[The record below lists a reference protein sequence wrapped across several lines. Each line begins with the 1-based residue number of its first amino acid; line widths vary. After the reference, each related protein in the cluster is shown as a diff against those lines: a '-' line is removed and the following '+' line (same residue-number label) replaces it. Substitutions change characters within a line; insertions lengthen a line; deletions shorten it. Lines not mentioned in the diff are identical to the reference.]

1 MNRQIISLINTFMR
15 TSALLSK
22 SIVSNKKMKIL
33 LLMMI
38 LSLLTIPSNSQNLMN
53 VAFDTNGPIGECL
66 FPEGY
71 KVVVKTNY
79 SADTIMGLAKEF
91 LYSISKKYNART
103 SNEME
108 GITKLACDL
117 ELKVGKK
124 YISVGA
130 WRSGDIGVWEKAAS
144 TISFS
149 LMIEIRDKK
158 YRYTISDFE
167 TDRYRIPGEGKD
179 RGPSNLIHW
188 QRVNSLTKE
197 MPKRGSKR
205 KEYEDMIAF
214 ENALYQGEYNAVQDV
229 IKGLENL
236 TVNNDD
242 F

>member
-1 MNRQIISLINTFMR
+1 MKKICLLAFISLISFT
-15 TSALLSK
+15 AGA
-22 SIVSNKKMKIL
+22 
-33 LLMMI
+33 
-38 LSLLTIPSNSQNLMN
+38 QNLMN
-53 VAFDTNGPIGECL
+53 VAFDTNGPVGECL

-71 KVVVKTNY
+71 KVVVNTKY

-130 WRSGDIGVWEKAAS
+130 WRSGDIGTWEKAAS

-167 TDRYRIPGEGKD
+167 TDRYRIPGDGKD

-236 TVNNDD
+236 TISNDD

>member
-1 MNRQIISLINTFMR
+1 MKKLCLLTFISLISFT
-15 TSALLSK
+15 AGA
-22 SIVSNKKMKIL
+22 
-33 LLMMI
+33 
-38 LSLLTIPSNSQNLMN
+38 QNLMN
-53 VAFDTNGPIGECL
+53 VAFDTNGPVGECL
-66 FPEGY
+66 FPEEY
-71 KVVVKTNY
+71 KVVVNTEY

-91 LYSISKKYNART
+91 LYSISKKYNAST
-103 SNEME
+103 SNELE

-117 ELKVGKK
+117 ELKVGEK
-124 YISVGA
+124 YISVGV
-130 WRSGDIGVWEKAAS
+130 WNSDNNIGTWKKAAS

-158 YRYTISDFE
+158 YRYTITDFE

-205 KEYEDMIAF
+205 KEYENMIAY
-214 ENALYQGEYNAVQDV
+214 EKALYQGEYNAVQDV

-236 TVNNDD
+236 TVSNDD

>member
-1 MNRQIISLINTFMR
+1 MKKICLLTFISLISFT
-15 TSALLSK
+15 AGA
-22 SIVSNKKMKIL
+22 
-33 LLMMI
+33 
-38 LSLLTIPSNSQNLMN
+38 QNLLN
-53 VAFDTNGPIGECL
+53 VAFDTNGPVGECL

-71 KVVVKTNY
+71 KVVVNTKY

-130 WRSGDIGVWEKAAS
+130 WRSGDIGTWEKAAS

-149 LMIEIRDKK
+149 LMIEILDKK

-167 TDRYRIPGEGKD
+167 TDRYRIPGDGKD